1 MQMYLYAVEQDGTD
15 KKAKKKKKT
24 QKEKKKKKTDPISLP
39 TNLNTQSVWGL
50 NSFPEPW
57 PMKCV
62 VTLGDILVTAKKV
75 YTWDKVGQEHQLEWL
90 KKKKI
95 GKRTAHFAVDPA

>member
-50 NSFPEPW
+50 NSFPEP
-57 PMKCV
+57 
-62 VTLGDILVTAKKV
+62 
-75 YTWDKVGQEHQLEWL
+75 
-90 KKKKI
+90 
-95 GKRTAHFAVDPA
+95 